1 MCMCTYESARDILVL
16 IALSNKEA
24 AQTIHKLTKSLTARS
39 ACIYTTI
46 TKLSCAGPN
55 VFTGSAKIVVLFCI
69 IQLFNIFD

>member
-1 MCMCTYESARDILVL
+1 MCLCTYESARDILVL
-16 IALSNKEA
+16 IALLNKEA
-24 AQTIHKLTKSLTARS
+24 AQTMHKLTKPSLSVLHA
-39 ACIYTTI
+39 YTTN